1 MFRLGL
7 ILGVALVGI
16 AYIAYRIIRSS
27 VQDDINRK
35 DKNP

>member
-7 ILGVALVGI
+7 LLGVALVGLG
-16 AYIAYRIIRSS
+16 YLAYRIIRSS